1 MELDISLLAT
11 IAGAVA
17 GVVIMIV
24 VVKKFLYTQ
33 EDRKPKFS
41 YEKFKENKMWKIR
54 IHHPD
59 KIIHKFSIII
69 DGEPLSLADAKQKTQ
84 LTLRIDECQNFD
96 VPDKVNDNSQVIIKY
111 DDYYIPIKFK
121 DIPLNPHS

>member
-24 VVKKFLYTQ
+24 VVKKFVYTQ

-41 YEKFKENKMWKIR
+41 YEKFKKNKMWKIR

-59 KIIHKFSIII
+59 KIIHK
-69 DGEPLSLADAKQKTQ
+69 L
-84 LTLRIDECQNFD
+84 NFLMALKL
-96 VPDKVNDNSQVIIKY
+96 VGKLGS
-111 DDYYIPIKFK
+111 
-121 DIPLNPHS
+121 